1 MDYVNCIWKP
11 RLGTIQL
18 DNIFTDIFLNWKE
31 ISQINCTYFVC
42 SSLLT
47 MGQNSHD
54 VYPLT
59 TGQLLFRG
67 KIFLSSRMLRLR
79 APLKTGFCFLGGA
92 QLSSAVETVKKLFK
106 LWRKELLTFF
116 IFFCLP

>member
-18 DNIFTDIFLNWKE
+18 ENIFTDIFLNWKE
-31 ISQINCTYFVC
+31 ISQINYTFFVY
-42 SSLLT
+42 SLLLT
-47 MGQNSHD
+47 MGQNSHH

-59 TGQLLFRG
+59 TGQLSFRG
-67 KIFLSSRMLRLR
+67 KIFLSSRRLRLG
-79 APLKTGFCFLGGA
+79 ASLKTDFCFAGGA
-92 QLSSAVETVKKLFK
+92 QLSSAVERVKKLFK